1 MSCRPCSVA
10 GTLRVPWQVP
20 GRLRRRLLALTLP
33 LILVALPPSLAQ
45 GRAPERI
52 AAPELEGATDY
63 FGTDKPIRLK
73 DLRGKIVI
81 LDFWTL
87 C

>member
-1 MSCRPCSVA
+1 MSPRRCIVA
-10 GTLRVPWQVP
+10 GALIVF
-20 GRLRRRLLALTLP
+20 LALAGLP
-33 LILVALPPSLAQ
+33 APLAA
-45 GRAPERI
+45 RAAERV

-63 FGTDKPIRLK
+63 FGTDKPVRLK

>member
-1 MSCRPCSVA
+1 MSSCLHS
-10 GTLRVPWQVP
+10 P
-20 GRLRRRLLALTLP
+20 GWMRRRILALMLP
-33 LILVALPPSLAQ
+33 LGAWLALAGLPSSMTARVA
-45 GRAPERI
+45 ERI
-52 AAPELEGATDY
+52 QAPELEGATDY